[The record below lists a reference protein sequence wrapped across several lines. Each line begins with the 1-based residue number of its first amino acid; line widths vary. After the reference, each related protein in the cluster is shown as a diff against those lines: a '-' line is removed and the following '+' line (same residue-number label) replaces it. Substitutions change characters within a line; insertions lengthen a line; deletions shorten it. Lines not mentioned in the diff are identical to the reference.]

1 MYIGCIVIGMWI
13 VRGIE
18 SNGRELWKYEYF
30 ELKRFWGLI
39 KDFVENI
46 YIVGNYSYNIYMLSS
61 VGYVLKIFV

>member
-18 SNGRELWKYEYF
+18 SNGWELWKYEYF

-46 YIVGNYSYNIYMLSS
+46 YIVGNFSNNIYMFSS
-61 VGYVLKIFV
+61 VGYVL